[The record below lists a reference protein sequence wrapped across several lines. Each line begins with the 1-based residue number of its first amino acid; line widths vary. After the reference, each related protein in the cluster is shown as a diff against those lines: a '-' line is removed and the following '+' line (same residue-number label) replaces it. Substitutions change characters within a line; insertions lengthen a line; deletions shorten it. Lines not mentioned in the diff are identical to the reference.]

1 MTLALPAVFAACTN
15 DAIEGDVQQNGGRE
29 LLSKDFSIVASK
41 TMDAESRGQWFKEG
55 TYKFNWKNST
65 AADKIGLCWTGSAT
79 AADGSDVSVA
89 NPNNMA
95 LSNYEFVLTHY
106 TNGKSGDDYAESPY
120 ATEKVSYANGTTY
133 NNYQTAKFAVTGVT
147 PFTGKYVMY
156 YPYSPALK
164 NVGYL
169 PVSVPAN
176 QTMAA
181 TIGAQ
186 LEEFGAMTLCISEP
200 YTFDSSTSTTD
211 VEMLPYTTGF
221 LPRMIKS
228 DATGATDVTVKR
240 IMLVAADGK
249 NIVNEQTLDL
259 DGTVKTS
266 KGVTVMTLTL
276 PDAFTVN
283 STDVNAAKEALMA
296 VLPQTLKLGEF
307 ELLFVNAS
315 SKAYS
320 YPLTKDLTFKAGIV
334 YAPTVTL
341 DGRNF
346 TLDIISDETALTAA
360 INGATQSTKTV
371 STYKN
376 VPVTFASDAEFTNA
390 EKVTVNAEKI
400 IFNGEVEFGGD
411 IEFTCPVEFN
421 DAVTVGEG
429 VTVTLA
435 DGSVLNSTIALTA
448 GADADH
454 ITTLNLKATTIKNA
468 LSVDATNAAINFTSG
483 TSELNAVF
491 TVGANQTVNVK
502 NGATVNVN
510 VATGLTNNGTV
521 NVEQGGALVV
531 AAKYTPAGG
540 SEIVPTIANAANLN
554 VNGTLTNNSVINNTA
569 TLKTDGNG
577 VINNN
582 LTINNSGNIV
592 LMQSEGVALS
602 QGTGATVEDGGNI
615 SGISRISGGDVVVK
629 IDAINTL
636 EAALANLK
644 YNNHTAFRI
653 TTAQTVGTLVN
664 TTKKLI
670 LAANLTLNGASSETA
685 DNATGS
691 IEILND
697 ATITSVDKLNV
708 TGDITIA
715 ASKTLTVA
723 TGTNI
728 SVSGKIYNNG
738 TFYIAT
744 PADSY
749 VYCNGIVTGTGATWN
764 PTPQW

>member
-41 TMDAESRGQWFKEG
+41 TWGAESRGQWFKDG
-55 TYKFNWKNST
+55 TYKFNWKNAT
-65 AADKIGLCWTGSAT
+65 AAADKIGLCWTGVAT
-79 AADGSDVSVA
+79 AADGTDVSVA
-89 NPNNMA
+89 NPSNMA
-95 LSNYEFVLTHY
+95 LSNYSFVMTHY
-106 TNGKSGDDYAESPY
+106 TNGKSGGDYAESEWL
-120 ATEKVSYANGTTY
+120 TEKAGGFANAEDL
-133 NNYQTAKFAVTGVT
+133 NNYITAKFSMTGAT

-156 YPYSPALK
+156 YPYSEDLK

-176 QTMAA
+176 QTMAGTMA
-181 TIGAQ
+181 EQ
-186 LEEFGAMTLCISEP
+186 LVNFGAMTLCISEP

-211 VEMLPYTTGF
+211 VEMNPYTTAF

-266 KGVTVMTLTL
+266 KGVTVMTLNT
-276 PDAFTVN
+276 N
-283 STDVNAAKEALMA
+283 EIVNASATAETPKEVLMA

-307 ELLFVNAS
+307 ELLFVNAN

-320 YPLTKDLTFKAGIV
+320 YPLTKDLTFNAGTV
-334 YAPTVTL
+334 SAPTVKL

-346 TLDIISDETALTAA
+346 TMDIITDETALKAA
-360 INGATQSTKTV
+360 INEATESTKTV

-376 VPVTFASDAEFTNA
+376 VPVTFASAADFTNTK
-390 EKVTVNAEKI
+390 KVTVNAEKI
-400 IFNGEVEFGGD
+400 IFNGTVSFGGD

-421 DAVTVGEG
+421 GAVTVDEG

-454 ITTLNLKATTIKNA
+454 ITTLNLKATTITNVLTVNA
-468 LSVDATNAAINFTSG
+468 ANAAINFTSG

-510 VATGLTNNGTV
+510 VEGGLTNNGTV

-531 AAKYTPAGG
+531 AAKYTEGLSVIEP
-540 SEIVPTIANAANLN
+540 SIANAANLN
-554 VNGTLTNNSVINNTA
+554 VNGTLTNNSVINNTG
-569 TLKTDGNG
+569 TFMTDGNG

-592 LMQSEGVALS
+592 LMQSDGVALS

-615 SGISRISGGDVVVK
+615 SGISRISGGDLVVK
-629 IDAINTL
+629 IDGTNTL
-636 EAALANLK
+636 ESALANLK

-653 TTAQTVGTLVN
+653 TIAQTVTNLVN

-670 LAANLTLNGASSETA
+670 LQASLTLNGSDSEA

-697 ATITSVDKLNV
+697 ASITSVDKLNV

-715 ASKTLTVA
+715 ASKQLTVE